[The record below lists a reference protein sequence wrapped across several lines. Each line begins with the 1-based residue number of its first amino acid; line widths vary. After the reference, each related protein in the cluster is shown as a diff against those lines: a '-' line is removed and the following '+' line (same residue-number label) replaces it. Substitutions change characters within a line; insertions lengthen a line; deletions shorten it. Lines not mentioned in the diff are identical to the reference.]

1 MAKSTKYK
9 RAQQVLGVI
18 QQIFLFLSGIFLGA
32 GEIINSVITII
43 VFIIIGTVKI
53 ELFYSMQKYII
64 REEMERSKNG
74 S

>member
-32 GEIINSVITII
+32 GEIINSVVTII